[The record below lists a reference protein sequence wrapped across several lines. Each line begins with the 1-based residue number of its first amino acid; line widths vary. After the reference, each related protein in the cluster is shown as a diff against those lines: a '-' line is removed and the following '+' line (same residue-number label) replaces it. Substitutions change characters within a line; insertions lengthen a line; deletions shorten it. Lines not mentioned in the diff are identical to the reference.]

1 MIEDGY
7 DSRQVMGNTK
17 GVSSSAPGL
26 LSRASGRTDGG
37 ARALL
42 SRGRGGGFEQTG
54 GNSQATSA
62 PPVDRSGPGDSAH
75 CLAGPDTRAVFW
87 QL

>member
-42 SRGRGGGFEQTG
+42 SRGRGGGVRTNRWKLPGHLSTTRGQVG
-54 GNSQATSA
+54 
-62 PPVDRSGPGDSAH
+62 SG
-75 CLAGPDTRAVFW
+75 
-87 QL
+87 